1 MILRKIFLEDT
12 QYISLKMKNTLETL
26 SLSIIDK
33 GLKQNSISFCI
44 AKKKIKQVSLLR
56 FITYSSC
63 SMNFL
68 FDNYL
73 QKKRNNNSKFSEI
86 MEMGKKC
93 DTVQIN
99 FLREW
104 NEFNY
109 KIVCIGNCL
118 ILKYHLL

>member
-1 MILRKIFLEDT
+1 M
-12 QYISLKMKNTLETL
+12 SLKIKNTLETL

-33 GLKQNSISFCI
+33 GLKQNSISS
-44 AKKKIKQVSLLR
+44 KKIKQVSLLR